1 MLACNVPTSMLIPAR
16 RSRPRRIIEREVR
29 GVYALMTLDVYIMF
43 NLNLK
48 AMNVQIQ
55 SVKFDASHQLIE
67 FIEKKLAKLDRV
79 AEDAT
84 GVDVV
89 LKLEKDD
96 EKGNKVAVITLRLP
110 GGDIR
115 VEEQAHT
122 FEEAIDNAKDVLK
135 RQIEKRKDK

>member
-1 MLACNVPTSMLIPAR
+1 
-16 RSRPRRIIEREVR
+16 
-29 GVYALMTLDVYIMF
+29 
-43 NLNLK
+43 
-48 AMNVQIQ
+48 MNVQIQ
-55 SVKFDASHQLIE
+55 SVKFDASSKLME

-79 AEDAT
+79 AEEAT

-96 EKGNKVAVITLRLP
+96 EKGNKIVVITLRMP

-122 FEEAIDNAKDVLK
+122 FEEAVDSAKDVLK

>member
-1 MLACNVPTSMLIPAR
+1 M
-16 RSRPRRIIEREVR
+16 
-29 GVYALMTLDVYIMF
+29 
-43 NLNLK
+43 K

-55 SVKFDASHQLIE
+55 SVKFDASSKLIE

-79 AEDAT
+79 AEEAT

-96 EKGNKVAVITLRLP
+96 EKGNKIVVITLRMP

-122 FEEAIDNAKDVLK
+122 FEEAVDIAKDVLK

>member
-1 MLACNVPTSMLIPAR
+1 
-16 RSRPRRIIEREVR
+16 
-29 GVYALMTLDVYIMF
+29 
-43 NLNLK
+43 
-48 AMNVQIQ
+48 MNVQIQ
-55 SVKFDASHQLIE
+55 SVKFDASKALIE

-79 AEDAT
+79 AAEAT

-96 EKGNKVAVITLRLP
+96 EVGNKIAVITLRMP

-122 FEEAIDNAKDVLK
+122 FEEAIDIAKDVLK
-135 RQIEKRKDK
+135 RQLERRKDK

>member
-1 MLACNVPTSMLIPAR
+1 
-16 RSRPRRIIEREVR
+16 
-29 GVYALMTLDVYIMF
+29 MTLDVYIMF

-79 AEDAT
+79 AEQAT
-84 GVDVV
+84 GLDVV

-96 EKGNKVAVITLRLP
+96 EVGNKIAVVTLRMP

-115 VEEQAHT
+115 VEEQART
-122 FEEAIDNAKDVLK
+122 FEEAIDAAKDVLK
-135 RQIEKRKDK
+135 RQIERRKDK

>member
-1 MLACNVPTSMLIPAR
+1 
-16 RSRPRRIIEREVR
+16 
-29 GVYALMTLDVYIMF
+29 
-43 NLNLK
+43 
-48 AMNVQIQ
+48 MNVQIQ
-55 SVKFDASHQLIE
+55 SVKFDASTKLIE

-79 AEDAT
+79 AEEAT

-96 EKGNKVAVITLRLP
+96 EKGNKIVVITLRMP

-122 FEEAIDNAKDVLK
+122 FEEAVDIAKDVLK

>member
-1 MLACNVPTSMLIPAR
+1 M
-16 RSRPRRIIEREVR
+16 
-29 GVYALMTLDVYIMF
+29 
-43 NLNLK
+43 K

-55 SVKFDASHQLIE
+55 SVKFDASTKLIE

-79 AEDAT
+79 AEEAT

-96 EKGNKVAVITLRLP
+96 EKGNKIVVITLRMP

-122 FEEAIDNAKDVLK
+122 FEEAVDIAKDVLK

>member
-1 MLACNVPTSMLIPAR
+1 
-16 RSRPRRIIEREVR
+16 
-29 GVYALMTLDVYIMF
+29 
-43 NLNLK
+43 
-48 AMNVQIQ
+48 MNVQIQ
-55 SVKFDASHQLIE
+55 SVKFDASSKLIE

-79 AEDAT
+79 AEEAT

-96 EKGNKVAVITLRLP
+96 EKGNKIVVITLRMP

-122 FEEAIDNAKDVLK
+122 FEEAVDIAKDVLK

>member
-1 MLACNVPTSMLIPAR
+1 
-16 RSRPRRIIEREVR
+16 
-29 GVYALMTLDVYIMF
+29 
-43 NLNLK
+43 
-48 AMNVQIQ
+48 MNVQIQ
-55 SVKFDASHQLIE
+55 SVKFDASKKLIE

-79 AEDAT
+79 AENAT

-96 EKGNKVAVITLRLP
+96 EKGNKNVVITLRLL

-115 VEEQAHT
+115 VEEQKRT
-122 FEEAIDNAKDVLK
+122 FEEAVDEALDVLK

>member
-1 MLACNVPTSMLIPAR
+1 
-16 RSRPRRIIEREVR
+16 
-29 GVYALMTLDVYIMF
+29 
-43 NLNLK
+43 
-48 AMNVQIQ
+48 MNVQIQ
-55 SVKFDASHQLIE
+55 SVKFDASTKLIE

-79 AEDAT
+79 AEEAT

-96 EKGNKVAVITLRLP
+96 EKGNKIVVITLRMP

-122 FEEAIDNAKDVLK
+122 FEEAVDSAKDVLK

>member
-1 MLACNVPTSMLIPAR
+1 
-16 RSRPRRIIEREVR
+16 
-29 GVYALMTLDVYIMF
+29 
-43 NLNLK
+43 
-48 AMNVQIQ
+48 MNVQIQ
-55 SVKFDASHQLIE
+55 SVKFDASSKLIE

-79 AEDAT
+79 AEEAT

-96 EKGNKVAVITLRLP
+96 EKGNKIAVITLRMP

-122 FEEAIDNAKDVLK
+122 FATHLLNDGADLREIQELMGHSSLK
-135 RQIEKRKDK
+135 ATQVYTHNNIAQLQKVYAVAHPREILSDGE

>member
-1 MLACNVPTSMLIPAR
+1 
-16 RSRPRRIIEREVR
+16 
-29 GVYALMTLDVYIMF
+29 
-43 NLNLK
+43 
-48 AMNVQIQ
+48 MNVQIQ
-55 SVKFDASHQLIE
+55 SVKFDASTKLIE

-79 AEDAT
+79 AEEAT

-89 LKLEKDD
+89 LKHEKDD
-96 EKGNKVAVITLRLP
+96 ENGNKIAVITLRMP

-122 FEEAIDNAKDVLK
+122 FEEAIDAAKDVLK

>member
-1 MLACNVPTSMLIPAR
+1 
-16 RSRPRRIIEREVR
+16 
-29 GVYALMTLDVYIMF
+29 
-43 NLNLK
+43 
-48 AMNVQIQ
+48 MNVQIQ
-55 SVKFDASHQLIE
+55 SVKFDASKALIE

-79 AEDAT
+79 AAEAT

-96 EKGNKVAVITLRLP
+96 QVGNKIAVITLRMP

-122 FEEAIDNAKDVLK
+122 FEEAVDAAKDVLK
-135 RQIEKRKDK
+135 RQLERRKDK

>member
-1 MLACNVPTSMLIPAR
+1 
-16 RSRPRRIIEREVR
+16 
-29 GVYALMTLDVYIMF
+29 
-43 NLNLK
+43 
-48 AMNVQIQ
+48 MNVQIQ
-55 SVKFDASHQLIE
+55 SVKFDASKALIE

-79 AEDAT
+79 AAEAT

-96 EKGNKVAVITLRLP
+96 EVGNKIAVITLRMP

-122 FEEAIDNAKDVLK
+122 FEEAVDVAKDVLK
-135 RQIEKRKDK
+135 RQLERRKDK

>member
-1 MLACNVPTSMLIPAR
+1 
-16 RSRPRRIIEREVR
+16 
-29 GVYALMTLDVYIMF
+29 
-43 NLNLK
+43 
-48 AMNVQIQ
+48 MNVQIQ
-55 SVKFDASHQLIE
+55 SVKFDASTKLIE

-79 AEDAT
+79 AEEAT

-89 LKLEKDD
+89 LKFEKDD
-96 EKGNKVAVITLRLP
+96 EKGNKVVVVTLRMP

-122 FEEAIDNAKDVLK
+122 FEEAVDLAKDVLK

>member
-1 MLACNVPTSMLIPAR
+1 
-16 RSRPRRIIEREVR
+16 
-29 GVYALMTLDVYIMF
+29 MF
-43 NLNLK
+43 NLKIK

-55 SVKFDASHQLIE
+55 SVKFDASTKLIE

-79 AEDAT
+79 AEEAT

-96 EKGNKVAVITLRLP
+96 EKGNKVVVVTLRMP

-122 FEEAIDNAKDVLK
+122 FEEAIDAAKDVLK